1 MPLGFWDKFAQP
13 IITRLDEDCK
23 GKFPK
28 KSAEGTIIVEINSIS
43 RNQLPAISDEDWDPE
58 NHRARAA
65 KRSSEMYNE
74 FEKMLQTNASLKN
87 GNSDKNPTQG
97 NKSVKLRPHQ
107 EEGLNH
113 WKDNNFRGILRHAT
127 GSGKTITAL
136 TAIKE
141 HSANGLPVVI
151 LVPSRLLLEQWKYE
165 VESFIPNA
173 NILPVGSGYSDWKK
187 LLGVWTLEET
197 SRKGVGLLLRL
208 TIRQGQKASQCE

>member
-58 NHRARAA
+58 NHRARAT

-74 FEKMLQTNASLKN
+74 FNVTNQCFVKN
-87 GNSDKNPTQG
+87 GIRIKIQLKGINRLAGT
-97 NKSVKLRPHQ
+97 Q

-113 WKDNNFRGILRHAT
+113 WKDNFRGILRHAT
-127 GSGKTITAL
+127 GSGK
-136 TAIKE
+136 
-141 HSANGLPVVI
+141 
-151 LVPSRLLLEQWKYE
+151 
-165 VESFIPNA
+165 
-173 NILPVGSGYSDWKK
+173 
-187 LLGVWTLEET
+187 
-197 SRKGVGLLLRL
+197 
-208 TIRQGQKASQCE
+208 